1 MRIQPKV
8 VDAGHHQ
15 RRLLRLTGLD
25 AGENQARRLL
35 NDLDAYRARNGR
47 DQLDEEM
54 VAHEWV
60 SRVFEP
66 VIRSIPRDL
75 RGRLEPAEV
84 FHELLEHRWF
94 MSQEEERS
102 VSLPEATT
110 AYINDVLRHRRDERL
125 LINPPTS
132 SMTLPIPVVE
142 DDTAD
147 EDDVEDWRAT
157 V

>member
-1 MRIQPKV
+1 
-8 VDAGHHQ
+8 
-15 RRLLRLTGLD
+15 
-25 AGENQARRLL
+25 
-35 NDLDAYRARNGR
+35 
-47 DQLDEEM
+47 M

-66 VIRSIPRDL
+66 VVRAIPRDL

-94 MSQEEERS
+94 MSQQEERS

-110 AYINDVLRHRRDERL
+110 AYINDVLRHRRDERT

-132 SMTLPIPVVE
+132 SIALPLDGE
-142 DDTAD
+142 DDD
-147 EDDVEDWRAT
+147 EDVDDWRAS

>member
-1 MRIQPKV
+1 
-8 VDAGHHQ
+8 
-15 RRLLRLTGLD
+15 
-25 AGENQARRLL
+25 
-35 NDLDAYRARNGR
+35 
-47 DQLDEEM
+47 
-54 VAHEWV
+54 V
-60 SRVFEP
+60 SKVFEP

-94 MSQEEERS
+94 MSQQEERS

-142 DDTAD
+142 DGVPASP
-147 EDDVEDWRAT
+147 DDVEDWRAS

>member
-1 MRIQPKV
+1 M
-8 VDAGHHQ
+8 
-15 RRLLRLTGLD
+15 
-25 AGENQARRLL
+25 
-35 NDLDAYRARNGR
+35 
-47 DQLDEEM
+47 
-54 VAHEWV
+54 AHEWV

-66 VIRSIPRDL
+66 VVRSIPRDL

-84 FHELLEHRWF
+84 FHELLEHRWY

-132 SMTLPIPVVE
+132 SMTLPIPVV
-142 DDTAD
+142 DDDGSAD
-147 EDDVEDWRAT
+147 ESDDVEDWRAP

>member
-1 MRIQPKV
+1 
-8 VDAGHHQ
+8 
-15 RRLLRLTGLD
+15 
-25 AGENQARRLL
+25 
-35 NDLDAYRARNGR
+35 
-47 DQLDEEM
+47 
-54 VAHEWV
+54 
-60 SRVFEP
+60 VFEP
-66 VIRSIPRDL
+66 VIGSIPRDL

-132 SMTLPIPVVE
+132 SMTLPIPVV
-142 DDTAD
+142 DDAAPASP
-147 EDDVEDWRAT
+147 DDVEDWRAT

>member
-1 MRIQPKV
+1 
-8 VDAGHHQ
+8 
-15 RRLLRLTGLD
+15 
-25 AGENQARRLL
+25 
-35 NDLDAYRARNGR
+35 
-47 DQLDEEM
+47 M

-66 VIRSIPRDL
+66 VVRSIPRDL

-94 MSQEEERS
+94 MSQAEERA

-132 SMTLPIPVVE
+132 SMPLPIGL
-142 DDTAD
+142 DDDVDAD
-147 EDDVEDWRAT
+147 EDVEDWRAG